1 MTRKDWTLLAGL
13 IVLIIL
19 LFGMGGCGVNH
30 HLRKAQKHLKK
41 AEIKGAIINRDTVFK
56 TITVHTPKIE
66 IDTVFSVDH
75 FRDTITVEKDRV
87 ITRLKIDTITK
98 EIYVNTEC
106 PPDTI
111 TVRVPVAVKTEIKT
125 PRGFW
130 YYAKFFALALLI
142 GFVLGAMFWAAIR
155 AWIVGIK

>member
-1 MTRKDWTLLAGL
+1 MKYLKYLLPVL
-13 IVLIIL
+13 LIISL
-19 LFGMGGCGVNH
+19 SGCGINH
-30 HLRKAQKHLKK
+30 HLRKAKKHLKK

-75 FRDTITVEKDRV
+75 FRDTITIEKDKV
-87 ITRLKIDTITK
+87 VTRLKIDTVTK
-98 EIYVNTEC
+98 EIFVSTEC

-111 TVRVPVAVKTEIKT
+111 EVRVPVSVKTNIKT

-130 YYAKFFALALLI
+130 YYAKFFALALII

-155 AWIVGIK
+155 AWIRGVMK